1 METAKRIKIAPSIA
15 AADQSRLGWAVKV
28 AARAGADL
36 IHLDIEDGVFIPNIT
51 FGPAMVRA
59 LRPYTD
65 LPFDVH
71 VELAYPE
78 PYLEELAIAGA
89 NILTV
94 HAEACPYLHRTVRSI
109 RSLGLTAGVAFNAAT
124 QLDALY
130 SVLDEIEVIHLMTAD
145 PDCAGARFIPAM
157 LHKVQQAARII
168 GERPIAIEVDGGINR
183 ENARQVVQAGAIVLV
198 AGRSVWSSRSPIRAI
213 TELRAAVCGHAG

>member
-1 METAKRIKIAPSIA
+1 VEKANRIRIAPSIA

-71 VELAYPE
+71 VELAHPE
-78 PYLEELAIAGA
+78 PYLEVLAIAGA

-94 HAEACPYLHRTVRSI
+94 HAEACPYLHRTVRLI
-109 RSLGLTAGVAFNAAT
+109 QSLGLTAGVAFNAVT
-124 QLDALY
+124 PLDALRP
-130 SVLDEIEVIHLMTAD
+130 VLDEIEVIHLMTAD
-145 PDCAGARFIPAM
+145 PDRTGARFIPA
-157 LHKVQQAARII
+157 LLDKIQQAVRMV
-168 GERPIAIEVDGGINR
+168 GDRPIAIEVDGGINR
-183 ENARQVVQAGAIVLV
+183 ENARQIIQAGATILV
-198 AGRSVWSSRSPIRAI
+198 AGRAVWATDSPTHAI
-213 TELRAAVCGHAG
+213 AELRAVACTHDG

>member
-1 METAKRIKIAPSIA
+1 VETANRIKIAPSIA

-71 VELAYPE
+71 VELAHPE

-89 NILTV
+89 NTLTV
-94 HAEACPYLHRTVRSI
+94 HAEACLYLHRTVRLI
-109 RSLGLTAGVAFNAAT
+109 HSLGLTAGVAFNAAT
-124 QLDALY
+124 PLDALY
-130 SVLDEIEVIHLMTAD
+130 SVLDAIEVIHLMTAD
-145 PDCAGARFIPAM
+145 PDCAGARFIPA
-157 LHKVQQAARII
+157 LLDKIQEAAHIV
-168 GERPIAIEVDGGINR
+168 GERPIAIEVDGDINR
-183 ENARQVVQAGAIVLV
+183 ENARQVVQAGATILV
-198 AGRSVWSSRSPIRAI
+198 VGRSVWSSSNPTHAI
-213 TELRAAVCGHAG
+213 MELRAATYGHQE

>member
-1 METAKRIKIAPSIA
+1 VKTSNRITIAPSIA

-71 VELAYPE
+71 VELAHPE

-89 NILTV
+89 SILTV
-94 HAEACPYLHRTVRSI
+94 HAEACPYLHRTVRLI

-124 QLDALY
+124 PLDALY

-145 PDCAGARFIPAM
+145 PDCAGVRFIPAM
-157 LHKVQQAARII
+157 LDKVRQAARMV
-168 GERPIAIEVDGGINR
+168 GDRQIAIEVDGGINR
-183 ENARQVVQAGAIVLV
+183 ENARQVVQAGATVLV
-198 AGRSVWSSRSPIRAI
+198 VGRSVWSYGSPTHAIAELRAI
-213 TELRAAVCGHAG
+213 TCADDR

>member
-1 METAKRIKIAPSIA
+1 MANRIRIAPSIA
-15 AADQSRLGWAVKV
+15 AADQGRLGWAVKV

-71 VELAYPE
+71 VELAHPE
-78 PYLEELAIAGA
+78 SYLEDLAIAGA

-94 HAEACPYLHRTVRSI
+94 HAEACPYLHRTVRLI
-109 RSLGLTAGVAFNAAT
+109 QSLSLTAGVAFNAAT
-124 QLDALY
+124 PLDALRA
-130 SVLDEIEVIHLMTAD
+130 VLDDIEIIHLMTAD
-145 PDCAGARFIPAM
+145 PDCAGARFIPA
-157 LHKVQQAARII
+157 LLDKIEQAVRMV
-168 GERPIAIEVDGGINR
+168 GDRPIAIEADGGINR
-183 ENARQVVQAGAIVLV
+183 ENARQIVQAGASILV
-198 AGRSVWSSRSPIRAI
+198 AGRAVWAANSPTHAI
-213 TELRAAVCGHAG
+213 AELRAVACAYDG

>member
-1 METAKRIKIAPSIA
+1 MSTPNRIQIAPSIA
-15 AADQSRLGWAVKV
+15 AADQSRLACAVKA

-71 VELAYPE
+71 VEVAHPE
-78 PYLEELAIAGA
+78 AYLEHLAISGA

-94 HAEACPYLHRTVRSI
+94 HAEACPYLHRTVCLI
-109 RSLGLTAGVAFNAAT
+109 KSLGLTAGVAFNAAT
-124 QLDALY
+124 PLDALP
-130 SVLDEIEVIHLMTAD
+130 SVLDEIGLIHLMTAD
-145 PDCAGARFIPAM
+145 PDCVGARFIPGLLDKIRTAVRM
-157 LHKVQQAARII
+157 V
-168 GERPIAIEVDGGINR
+168 GDRPIAIEVDGGINQ
-183 ENARQVVQAGAIVLV
+183 ENAHHVVEAGATILV
-198 AGRSVWSSRSPIRAI
+198 VGRAVWAGSSPRCAI
-213 TELRAAVCGHAG
+213 AELRAAACPDAV